1 MGTCKHQEQVERWL
15 DGECTDTNGVEKH
28 LTACPSCRSYA
39 EQAKRMRE
47 GVRAVSE
54 QATIDD
60 AQFPAFYEA
69 IREGVNHPSR
79 RPARWAI
86 LSITT
91 AAIIVAISI
100 VSIAFNF
107 SGDPMQPVRAEV
119 EQVST
124 EIDGATATF
133 NYDDD
138 GTATVWVN
146 VPEGKEI

>member
-1 MGTCKHQEQVERWL
+1 MGICEYQERVERWL
-15 DGECTDTNGVEKH
+15 DGECADNDGVEKH
-28 LTACPSCRSYA
+28 LAACPSCRTYA
-39 EQAKRMRE
+39 EQTQRMRE

-54 QATIDD
+54 RAAIAD
-60 AQFPAFYEA
+60 AQFPSFYEA
-69 IREGVNHPSR
+69 IREGVNRPPR
-79 RPARWAI
+79 RYGRWAI

-100 VSIAFNF
+100 VSILFNF

-133 NYDDD
+133 KYDDD